1 MWQSKAIKFYPPT
14 PEDGECYRYI
24 LSKDTETEEVLV
36 NRYPTMTSFDS
47 EDAALDF
54 LRRRHPALSPM
65 ALSNWEDDRI
75 MQDLMNLVETL
86 LKGTINEQLP

>member
-24 LSKDTETEEVLV
+24 LSKDTEAEEVLV

-47 EDAALDF
+47 EYAALDS
-54 LRRRHPALSPM
+54 LRRRHPALSLM

-75 MQDLMNLVETL
+75 MQDLMNSAETL
-86 LKGTINEQLP
+86 LRRISDDQLP

>member
-1 MWQSKAIKFYPPT
+1 
-14 PEDGECYRYI
+14 
-24 LSKDTETEEVLV
+24 
-36 NRYPTMTSFDS
+36 MTSFDS

-75 MQDLMNLVETL
+75 MQDLIHSAETL
-86 LKGTINEQLP
+86 LRRITDDHLP